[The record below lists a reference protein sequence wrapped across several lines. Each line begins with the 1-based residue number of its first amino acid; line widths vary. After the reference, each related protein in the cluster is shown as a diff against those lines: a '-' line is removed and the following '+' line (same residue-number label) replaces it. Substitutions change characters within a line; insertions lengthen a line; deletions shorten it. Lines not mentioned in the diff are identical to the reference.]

1 MRDAAKYVVLN
12 EHTLCYRIDGGH
24 PSCLGILNGSVIRGG
39 RSWLEGTVYTLPSD
53 VIRHATSAD
62 FETFRVYLSE
72 HYKKFLKE

>member
-24 PSCLGILNGSVIRGG
+24 PSHLGILNGSVLRGG
-39 RSWLEGTVYTLPSD
+39 HSPLKGWVYTFATD
-53 VIRHATSAD
+53 VIRPATRAD

-72 HYKKFLKE
+72 RFKKYVKE